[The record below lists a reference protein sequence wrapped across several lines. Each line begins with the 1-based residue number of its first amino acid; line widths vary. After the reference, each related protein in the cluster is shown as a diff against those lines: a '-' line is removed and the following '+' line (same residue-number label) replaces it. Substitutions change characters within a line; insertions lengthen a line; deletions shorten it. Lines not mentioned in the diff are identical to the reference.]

1 VLFFQGKDSFWFLDE
16 KGGKIRGQQGIPV
29 PNPDIVNDSLALQH
43 AINLLNNDSVALA
56 LAGIIYCTHGFLP
69 RDAMHPRY

>member
-16 KGGKIRGQQGIPV
+16 KGGEIRGQQGIPM

-56 LAGIIYCTHGFLP
+56 LAGIIYCTHGFLL

>member
-1 VLFFQGKDSFWFLDE
+1 MLFFQGKDSFWFLDE
-16 KGGKIRGQQGIPV
+16 KGGEIRGQQGIPMT
-29 PNPDIVNDSLALQH
+29 NPDIVNDSLALQH

-56 LAGIIYCTHGFLP
+56 LAGIIYCTHGFLL